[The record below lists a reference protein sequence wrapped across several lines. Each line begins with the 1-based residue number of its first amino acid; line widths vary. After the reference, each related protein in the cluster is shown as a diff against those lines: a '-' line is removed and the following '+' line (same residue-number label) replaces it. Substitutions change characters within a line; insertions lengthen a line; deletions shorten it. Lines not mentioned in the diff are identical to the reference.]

1 MPYILLYMIKLSVC
15 LTVVFLF
22 YFLVLRRLTF
32 YNWNRYYLLLY
43 TLLSFYIPLVDISGM
58 LQQHNWQSATV
69 IEWVPAV
76 ENYKAIKDIQSGSL
90 ITVNNVLL
98 VVLITGMLVMLARL
112 CVQFISFR
120 KLKKQ
125 ALPVYSNEMKLYHVD
140 AAIIPFSFGNSIF
153 INREL
158 HTEAELGE
166 IIRHEFVHV
175 KQRHSID
182 IILGELLCLVNWYN
196 PFAWLLK
203 KAIRQNLEFIA
214 DDQVLQNGISKPAY
228 QYLLLKVTGN
238 NQFSIA
244 SQFNFS
250 SLKKRIAMM
259 NKMKSAKMHLVK
271 FLFLLPM
278 LAVLLLA
285 FRNQWQGA
293 SAPPVPKEP
302 KVSVA
307 GLVVDA
313 ATPQPLTKAKELFEK
328 IPARTIND
336 TNISDTVPG
345 VTEPND
351 KGYFIDIID
360 NKGNCTIVIKDKDH
374 KEVKR
379 MLLTEWNKKENYY
392 EGLYGE
398 IPPPPPPPVPPIPPA
413 APLPPLPV
421 LEAGTPAPALAPLT
435 PTPPIPAVPPVPP
448 ALPKNVRSLNIN
460 NNKATVTLKNGT
472 KENYN
477 LDIPEQKEAFEK
489 KYRQQKTI
497 EGSAVEL

>member
-1 MPYILLYMIKLSVC
+1 MPFILLYMIKLSVC
-15 LTVVFLF
+15 LIVVFLF
-22 YFLVLRRLTF
+22 YYFVLRRLTF
-32 YNWNRYYLLLY
+32 YNWNRYYLLAY
-43 TLLSFYIPLVDISGM
+43 TLLSFYIPVVDISEM
-58 LQQHNWQSATV
+58 LRQHNLQSATI

-76 ENYKAIKDIQSGSL
+76 ENYQAIKNMQSGSL
-90 ITVNNVLL
+90 ITINNILLL
-98 VVLITGMLVMLARL
+98 VFIAGMLIMLGRL
-112 CVQFISFR
+112 CVQLISFR

-125 ALPVYSNEMKLYHVD
+125 ALAVYNNKTKLYHVD
-140 AAIIPFSFGNSIF
+140 ADIIPFSFGNSIF

-158 HTEAELGE
+158 HNETELNE

-175 KQRHSID
+175 KQKHSVD

-214 DDQVLQNGISKPAY
+214 DDKVLENGISKPAY

-244 SQFNFS
+244 TQFNFS

-259 NKMKSAKMHLVK
+259 NKMKSAKVHLVK

-293 SAPPVPKEP
+293 SVPPEPKEQ
-302 KVSVA
+302 KVSIA
-307 GLVVDA
+307 GVVDDA
-313 ATPQPLTKAKELFEK
+313 ATRQPLTKAKEVVETMPVK
-328 IPARTIND
+328 TS
-336 TNISDTVPG
+336 NIIRDTVPG
-345 VTEPND
+345 ITEPND
-351 KGYFIDIID
+351 KGYFIDVIN
-360 NKGNCTIVIKDKDH
+360 NKGNCTVVVKDKDR

-379 MLLTEWNKKENYY
+379 VLLTEWNNKENYY

-398 IPPPPPPPVPPIPPA
+398 VPPPPPPPAPPA
-413 APLPPLPV
+413 APLPPLPA
-421 LEAGTPAPALAPLT
+421 LQAGTPVAPL
-435 PTPPIPAVPPVPP
+435 PPLPPVAAVPPAPPVPP
-448 ALPKNVRSLNIN
+448 ALPRNVKSLNIN

-472 KENYN
+472 EENYN
-477 LDIPEQKEAFEK
+477 LDIPEEKQAFEK
-489 KYRQQKTI
+489 KYRPLKNK
-497 EGSAVEL
+497 EGSAEL

>member
-22 YFLVLRRLTF
+22 YYAVLRKLTF
-32 YNWNRYYLLLY
+32 YNWNRYYLLVY
-43 TLLSFYIPLVDISGM
+43 TLMSFYIPVVDISGM
-58 LQQHNWQSATV
+58 LQQQNWQSATV
-69 IEWVPAV
+69 VGWVPAV
-76 ENYKAIKDIQSGSL
+76 ENYKAIRNMQSGPL
-90 ITVNNVLL
+90 ITVNNILL
-98 VVLITGMLVMLARL
+98 VVFIAGMLVMFARL

-120 KLKKQ
+120 RLKKK

-140 AAIIPFSFGNSIF
+140 ADIIPFSFGNSIF
-153 INREL
+153 INRKL
-158 HTEAELGE
+158 HSEAELGE

-182 IILGELLCLVNWYN
+182 IILGELLCLVNWFN

-214 DDQVLQNGISKPAY
+214 DDKVLQNGISKTAY

-238 NQFSIA
+238 SQFSIA

-285 FRNQWQGA
+285 FRNEWQ
-293 SAPPVPKEP
+293 APSVSSVHKEP
-302 KVSVA
+302 KVSIA
-307 GLVVDA
+307 GLAVDA
-313 ATPQPLTKAKELFEK
+313 AAPQSLTRSKELFEK
-328 IPARTIND
+328 IPAKTIN
-336 TNISDTVPG
+336 NIADTVPG
-345 VTEPND
+345 VTKPND
-351 KGYFIDIID
+351 KGYFIDIIG
-360 NKGNCTIVIKDKDH
+360 NKGNCTVVIKDKDR

-398 IPPPPPPPVPPIPPA
+398 IPPPPPPPAPPA
-413 APLPPLPV
+413 APLAPLPAIEAGTAVAPLPPLPPV
-421 LEAGTPAPALAPLT
+421 APV
-435 PTPPIPAVPPVPP
+435 PPVPPVPP
-448 ALPKNVRSLNIN
+448 ALPKKVKNLNIN

-472 KENYN
+472 VENYN
-477 LDIPEQKEAFEK
+477 LDSPEEKQAFEK
-489 KYRQQKTI
+489 KYRPQKVS
-497 EGSAVEL
+497 EGSAIEL